1 MSVFR
6 VYVEKKKG
14 FDIEA
19 QRMKNELKQFLNIKS
34 VKNVRILNRYDVEH
48 VTKEVY
54 EKARNTI
61 FSEPQSDVL
70 VEEEIEFK
78 DEFVFAVSFLKG
90 QYDQRADSCEQCIR
104 ILDSKLRPIVQTAK
118 VYLISGDLSVTEKE
132 KIKKSVINP
141 VESEEVSLEKYET
154 LDMTYP
160 VPEDVKVLEGF
171 ITLDE
176 VSLEA
181 FRKEQGLAMSL
192 EDLAYFQNYFKGL
205 HRNPSFTELKVVD
218 TYWSDHCRHTTFM
231 TELTRIEVEEGE
243 LSAPIKE
250 ALDTYYAMREEIHTK
265 KTKKV
270 TLMDMATIIVKDLKK
285 KGRLKEL
292 FETAEINACTLK
304 EKIKVSGRSEDY
316 LILFK
321 NETHN
326 HPTEIEPFGGAATCL
341 GGAIR
346 DPLSGRSYV
355 YQAMRVTGAS
365 DPNEPLENTMAGKL
379 PQRVITKG
387 AANGYSSYGNQI
399 GLATGEVKEYYHEGY
414 KAKRLEVG
422 AVVGAVKYEH
432 VKHEEPMPGDVIL
445 LLGGATGRDGC
456 GGATGSSK
464 EHTEASLH
472 TCGSEVQKGNPVVER
487 KLQRL
492 FRKAEF
498 SKCIKRCNDFGAGGV
513 CVAIGEIAEGL
524 RINLD
529 LVPVKYMGLDATE
542 LAISESQER
551 MAIAIHKDDL
561 DRVIKLAHEENLE
574 AVCVAEVTEEKHA
587 TELAISESQ
596 ERMAIAIHK
605 DDLDR
610 VIKLAH
616 EENLEAVCVAE
627 VTEEKQLIMTW
638 RGQEVVRIDRSFLD
652 SAGVTQ
658 QREAKVT
665 APKVSIETKPLTK
678 ENILKTLKDLNV
690 GLQKGL
696 GMQFDSTIGA
706 GTVLMPYGGKN
717 QLTKENGMVAKV
729 PVLEGETTTATFM
742 THGFDPYLSEQSPFH
757 GALYAVVESVAKLV
771 ALGADYKKTYLSFQ
785 EYFERLSGSESWGK
799 PVAALLGALK
809 AQKELGIAAIGGK
822 DSMSGTFENMNV
834 PPTLISFTC
843 NVGDASEC
851 VSGSLKEVGSKLFLV
866 HIPINHEWMPD
877 FNQMHQAY
885 GAIYELVKEGK
896 VRSSYAV
903 GKGGI
908 VATLSQMAIG
918 NEIGVKV
925 NLSTEIAPFMA
936 YYGSLGKVRS
946 SYAVGKGG
954 IVATLSQMAIG
965 NEIGVKV
972 NLSTEIAPFMAY
984 YGSLIIEVSEE
995 VAATLNHE
1003 LFTEM
1008 GQTVEEKVL
1017 QINDVKVAL
1026 EEVVSG
1032 MLSPTQDVF
1041 VQKVD
1046 AQMPAV
1052 DATFHGE
1059 RSIYVAK
1066 QKIAQPEVLIPVF
1079 PGTNCEMDTRRAFE
1093 RAGAK
1098 VNEVLFLNRTNEDI
1112 EASIERLYKGIKKA
1126 QIIAFPGGFSAGD
1139 EPDGSGKFIASTF
1152 RNEKLKEA
1160 IHQHLYQEDGLVLG
1174 ICNGFQVLV
1183 KLGLL
1188 PYGEIREMDEN
1199 CPTLTFNTIGK
1210 HISVMAKTK
1219 ITSVASP
1226 WLNGVQIGE
1235 CYEIPLSHGEG
1246 RFVAPTEVLNDLIQK
1261 GQVFSQYVDEAGV
1274 VSQDGNV
1281 NVNGSMHNIEGIVSA
1296 DGRIIGKMGHSE
1308 RIGEFVHKNIP
1319 GLKDQKLFKSGVDY
1333 FK

>member
-1 MSVFR
+1 MSVYR
-6 VYVEKKKG
+6 VYVEKKEG

-19 QRMKNELKQFLNIKS
+19 KRMENELKNFLNIKS

-48 VTKEVY
+48 ITD
-54 EKARNTI
+54 KAYKKALNTI
-61 FSEPQSDVL
+61 FSEPQSDLL
-70 VEEEIEFK
+70 VEELEVK
-78 DEFVFAVSFLKG
+78 DEFVFAVSYLKG

-104 ILDSKLRPIVQTAK
+104 IIDSQLQPIVQTAK
-118 VYLISGDLSVTEKE
+118 VYLISGDLSEAEKE

-141 VESEEVSLEKYET
+141 VESEEVSLEKRES
-154 LDMTYP
+154 LDMTHP
-160 VPEDVKVLEGF
+160 VPEEVKVIEGF
-171 ITLDE
+171 ITFDE
-176 VSLEA
+176 AVLETY
-181 FRKEQGLAMSL
+181 RKEQGLAMSL
-192 EDLAYFQNYFKGL
+192 EDLVYFQKYFKSIN
-205 HRNPSFTELKVVD
+205 RNPSFTELKVVD

-231 TELTRIEVEEGE
+231 TELTEIEIEEGE
-243 LSAPIKE
+243 FASPIKE
-250 ALDTYYAMREEIHTK
+250 ALNEYYAIREEVYTQK
-265 KTKKV
+265 AKKV
-270 TLMDMATIIVKDLKK
+270 TLMDMATIIAKYLKK
-285 KGRLKEL
+285 NGQLKEL
-292 FETAEINACTLK
+292 FETEEINACT
-304 EKIKVSGRSEDY
+304 IKDTINVDGRDEEY

-355 YQAMRVTGAS
+355 YQAMRVTGAA
-365 DPNEPLENTMAGKL
+365 DPNEPIENTLIGKL
-379 PQRVITKG
+379 PQRVITKT

-422 AVVGAVKYEH
+422 AVVGAVKRAN
-432 VKHEEPMPGDVIL
+432 VKHEEPKPGDVII

-464 EHTEASLH
+464 EHTEDSLH

-492 FRKAEF
+492 FRNPEF
-498 SKCIKRCNDFGAGGV
+498 SRCIKRCNDFGAGGV

-524 RINLD
+524 KINLD

-551 MAIAIHKDDL
+551 MAIAIDKNDL
-561 DRVIKLAHEENLE
+561 EKVINLAHEENIE
-574 AVCVAEVTEEKHA
+574 AVCVAEVTE
-587 TELAISESQ
+587 
-596 ERMAIAIHK
+596 
-605 DDLDR
+605 
-610 VIKLAH
+610 
-616 EENLEAVCVAE
+616 N
-627 VTEEKQLIMTW
+627 KQLVMTW
-638 RGQEVVRIDRSFLD
+638 KGKEVVHIDRSFLD

-658 QREAKVT
+658 QRQAKVS
-665 APKVSIETKPLTK
+665 APTIVINNDVLTK

-706 GTVLMPYGGKN
+706 NTVLMPYGGKN

-729 PVLEGETTTATFM
+729 PVLDGETTAATYM
-742 THGFDPYLSEQSPFH
+742 THGFDPYLSEGSPFH
-757 GALYAVVESVAKLV
+757 GALLAVVESVAKIV
-771 ALGADYKKTYLSFQ
+771 ALGADYRKTYLSFQ
-785 EYFERLSGSESWGK
+785 EYFERLTNSESWGK

-822 DSMSGTFENMNV
+822 DSMSGTFENMSV

-843 NVGDASEC
+843 NLGDASEC
-851 VSGSLKEVGSKLFLV
+851 ISGSLKEVGSRLV
-866 HIPINHEWMPD
+866 LVSITLDNTFIPD
-877 FNQMHQAY
+877 FKQMHKAY
-885 GAIYELVKEGK
+885 GAIYELVKKGQ
-896 VRSSYAV
+896 VRSSYAI

-908 VATLSQMAIG
+908 VAALSQMAIG

-925 NLSTEIAPFMA
+925 NLPEEIAPFIA
-936 YYGSLGKVRS
+936 SYGSLVLEVS
-946 SYAVGKGG
+946 DE
-954 IVATLSQMAIG
+954 VATSLDSEIFTVIG
-965 NEIGVKV
+965 ETTK
-972 NLSTEIAPFMAY
+972 A
-984 YGSLIIEVSEE
+984 
-995 VAATLNHE
+995 
-1003 LFTEM
+1003 
-1008 GQTVEEKVL
+1008 KKL
-1017 QINDVKVAL
+1017 QIDDVKIKL
-1026 EEVVSG
+1026 EDIIQN
-1032 MLSPTQDVF
+1032 LLAPTKEVF

-1046 AQMPAV
+1046 VNMPSI
-1052 DATFHGE
+1052 DATFLGE
-1059 RSIYVAK
+1059 RKIYVAK
-1066 QKIAQPEVLIPVF
+1066 QKIARPEVMIPVF
-1079 PGTNCEMDTRRAFE
+1079 PGTNCEMDTRRVFE

-1098 VNEVLFLNRTNEDI
+1098 VNEVLFLNRTSTDI
-1112 EASIERLYKGIKKA
+1112 EESIERLYKGIKHA

-1160 IHQHLYQEDGLVLG
+1160 IYEHLYKEDGLMIG

-1188 PYGEIREMDEN
+1188 PYGEIREMDAQ

-1226 WLNGVQIGE
+1226 WLNEVHLGE

-1246 RFVAPTEVLNDLIQK
+1246 RFVAPNHVLNELIAK
-1261 GQVFSQYVDEAGV
+1261 GQVFSQYVDESGF
-1274 VSQDGNV
+1274 VSSDGNV

-1308 RIGEFVHKNIP
+1308 RIGQFVHKNIP
-1319 GLKDQKLFKSGVDY
+1319 GNKDQKLFESGVNY

>member
-14 FDIEA
+14 FDVEA
-19 QRMKNELKQFLNIKS
+19 QRMKNELEQFLNIKS
-34 VKNVRILNRYDVEH
+34 VKNIRILNRYDVEH

-104 ILDSKLRPIVQTAK
+104 ILDSKVRPIVQTAK

-265 KTKKV
+265 KAKKV
-270 TLMDMATIIVKDLKK
+270 TLMDIATIIVKDLKK
-285 KGRLKEL
+285 KGKLKEL

-574 AVCVAEVTEEKHA
+574 AVCVAEVTEEK
-587 TELAISESQ
+587 
-596 ERMAIAIHK
+596 
-605 DDLDR
+605 
-610 VIKLAH
+610 
-616 EENLEAVCVAE
+616 
-627 VTEEKQLIMTW
+627 QLIMTW

-665 APKVSIETKPLTK
+665 APKVSIETKPFTK

-936 YYGSLGKVRS
+936 YYGSL
-946 SYAVGKGG
+946 
-954 IVATLSQMAIG
+954 
-965 NEIGVKV
+965 
-972 NLSTEIAPFMAY
+972 
-984 YGSLIIEVSEE
+984 IIEVSEE

-1098 VNEVLFLNRTNEDI
+1098 VNEVLFLNRTNADI

-1160 IHQHLYQEDGLVLG
+1160 IHKHLYQEDGLVLG

-1261 GQVFSQYVDEAGV
+1261 GQVFSQYVDEVGV

-1281 NVNGSMHNIEGIVSA
+1281 NVNGSMHNIEGIVSV

>member
-6 VYVEKKKG
+6 VYVEKKEG
-14 FDIEA
+14 FDVEA
-19 QRMKNELKQFLNIKS
+19 KRMENELKDFLHIKS
-34 VKNVRILNRYDVEH
+34 VKSVRILNRYDIEH
-48 VTKEVY
+48 ITEDTYK
-54 EKARNTI
+54 KALNTI

-70 VEEEIEFK
+70 VEEELEVK
-78 DEFVFAVSFLKG
+78 DEFAFAVSYLKG

-104 ILDSKLRPIVQTAK
+104 IIDSQLQPIVQTAK
-118 VYLISGDLSVTEKE
+118 VYLISGDLSEVEKE

-141 VESEEVSLEKYET
+141 VEAEEVSLEKSES
-154 LDMTYP
+154 LDMTHP
-160 VPEDVKVLEGF
+160 IPEDVKVIEGF
-171 ITLDE
+171 ITFDE
-176 VSLEA
+176 TALEA
-181 FRKEQGLAMSL
+181 YRKEQGLAMSL
-192 EDLAYFQNYFKGL
+192 EDLVYFQKYFKGIN
-205 HRNPSFTELKVVD
+205 RNPSFTELKVVD

-231 TELTRIEVEEGE
+231 TELTNIEVEDGE
-243 LSAPIKE
+243 FAKPIKE
-250 ALDTYYAMREEIHTK
+250 ALDEYYAMREEVHTK
-265 KTKKV
+265 KAKKV
-270 TLMDMATIIVKDLKK
+270 TLMDMATIIVKYLKK
-285 KGRLKEL
+285 NGQLKEL
-292 FETAEINACTLK
+292 FETAEINACTIK
-304 EKIKVSGRSEDY
+304 DTIKVDGKDEEY

-355 YQAMRVTGAS
+355 YQAMRVTGAA
-365 DPNEPLENTMAGKL
+365 DPNESLENTLVGKL
-379 PQRVITKG
+379 PQRVITKT

-422 AVVGAVKYEH
+422 AVVGAVKRAN
-432 VKHEEPMPGDVIL
+432 VKHEEPTPGDVII

-464 EHTEASLH
+464 EHTEESLH

-492 FRKAEF
+492 FRNAEF

-551 MAIAIHKDDL
+551 MAIAIDKNDL
-561 DRVIKLAHEENLE
+561 EKVISLAHDENLE
-574 AVCVAEVTEEKHA
+574 AVCVAEVTE
-587 TELAISESQ
+587 
-596 ERMAIAIHK
+596 
-605 DDLDR
+605 
-610 VIKLAH
+610 
-616 EENLEAVCVAE
+616 N
-627 VTEEKQLIMTW
+627 KQLVMTW
-638 RGQEVVRIDRSFLD
+638 RGKEVVNIDRSFLD
-652 SAGVTQ
+652 SAGITQ
-658 QREAKVT
+658 QRAAKVS
-665 APKVSIETKPLTK
+665 APTVIVNSEVLTE
-678 ENILKTLKDLNV
+678 ENILNTLKDLNV

-706 GTVLMPYGGKN
+706 NTVLMPYGGKN

-729 PVLEGETTTATFM
+729 PVLNGETTAATYM
-742 THGFDPYLSEQSPFH
+742 THGFDPYLSEGSPFH
-757 GALYAVVESVAKLV
+757 GALYAVVESVAKIV
-771 ALGADYKKTYLSFQ
+771 ALGADYRKTYLSFQ
-785 EYFERLSGSESWGK
+785 EYFERLTDSESWGK

-822 DSMSGTFENMNV
+822 DSMSGTFENISV

-843 NVGDASEC
+843 NLGDASEC
-851 VSGSLKEVGSKLFLV
+851 VSGSLKEVGSKLVLV
-866 HIPINHEWMPD
+866 SIALDNTFIPD
-877 FNQMHQAY
+877 FKQMHKAY
-885 GAIYELVKEGK
+885 SAIYELAKKGQ
-896 VRSSYAV
+896 VRSSYAI

-908 VATLSQMAIG
+908 VAALSQMAIG

-925 NLSTEIAPFMA
+925 NLPEEVAPF
-936 YYGSLGKVRS
+936 
-946 SYAVGKGG
+946 
-954 IVATLSQMAIG
+954 VAR
-965 NEIGVKV
+965 
-972 NLSTEIAPFMAY
+972 
-984 YGSLIIEVSEE
+984 YGSLILEVSDE
-995 VAATLNHE
+995 VVALLDHE
-1003 LFTEM
+1003 IFTVIGES
-1008 GQTVEEKVL
+1008 THAKEL
-1017 QINDVKVAL
+1017 QINEVKVSL
-1026 EEVVSG
+1026 EAVIEKLLAPTKEVF
-1032 MLSPTQDVF
+1032 T
-1041 VQKVD
+1041 QKVD
-1046 AQMPAV
+1046 AKMPSV
-1052 DATFHGE
+1052 DATFSGE
-1059 RSIYVAK
+1059 RKIYVAK
-1066 QKIAQPEVLIPVF
+1066 QKIAQPEVMIPVF

-1098 VNEVLFLNRTNEDI
+1098 VNEVLFLNRTNTDI
-1112 EASIERLYKGIKKA
+1112 EESMERLYKGIKNA

-1152 RNEKLKEA
+1152 RNERLKEA
-1160 IHQHLYQEDGLVLG
+1160 IHEHLYKEDGLMIG

-1188 PYGEIREMDEN
+1188 PYGEIREMDEK

-1219 ITSVASP
+1219 ITSIASP
-1226 WLNGVQIGE
+1226 WLNGVNLGE
-1235 CYEIPLSHGEG
+1235 HYEIPLSHGEG
-1246 RFVAPTEVLNDLIQK
+1246 RFVAPTHVLNELIKK
-1261 GQVFSQYVDEAGV
+1261 GQVFSQYVDETGF

-1308 RIGEFVHKNIP
+1308 RMGKFIHKNIP
-1319 GLKDQKLFKSGVDY
+1319 GNKDQKLFESGVNY